1 MRAMTWSRARSSASG
16 PDANLGTG
24 NHRPRL
30 ASIRMMAA
38 AALAAAT
45 LVTAPAPAQAASCQT
60 GPYQRQ
66 AESYL
71 GLKVD
76 GVNSSADCDKI
87 KAFQAKNEIVPAAG
101 YAGSVTY
108 SVMKR
113 KTSARSRASM
123 CPALSRV
130 VCVDLTSQ
138 MMWIAESGKPVW
150 GPYAI
155 RSGRNGYETRTTT
168 NRGGDCR
175 SKYSTGSADYCKVFR
190 RVRDDWSYTW
200 NSPMPY
206 AMYFD
211 GGQAFHTS
219 TRYMY
224 SEPGSHGCIH
234 MLPGKASWLWGQMP
248 LGTKVF
254 IFGRKPGT

>member
-1 MRAMTWSRARSSASG
+1 MAVRAKA
-16 PDANLGTG
+16 L
-24 NHRPRL
+24 RL
-30 ASIRMMAA
+30 IVV
-38 AALAAAT
+38 AALVAVT
-45 LVTAPAPAQAASCQT
+45 LVTVPAPATAATCDT

-71 GLKVD
+71 GLVVD
-76 GVNSSADCDKI
+76 GVNSVADCDKI
-87 KAFQAKNEIVPAAG
+87 KAFQVTNEIAPASG

-113 KTSARSRASM
+113 KTFARSRASM

-138 MMWIAESGKPVW
+138 MMWIAQSGDRVW

-175 SKYSTGSADYCKVFR
+175 SKYSTGTADYCKVFR
-190 RVRDDWSYTW
+190 RVRNDWSYTW
-200 NSPMPY
+200 KSPMPY

-211 GGQAFHTS
+211 GGEAFHTS
-219 TRYMY
+219 TRYLY

-234 MLPGKASWLWGQMP
+234 MLPDKASWLWGQMP
-248 LGTKVF
+248 LGTKVS